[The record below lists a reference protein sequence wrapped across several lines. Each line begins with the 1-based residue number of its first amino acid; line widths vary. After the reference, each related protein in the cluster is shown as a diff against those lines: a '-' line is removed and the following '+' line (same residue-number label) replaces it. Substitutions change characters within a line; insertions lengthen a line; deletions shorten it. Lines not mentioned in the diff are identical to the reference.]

1 MRAVYDH
8 RVSDCRGIVGDVEMT
23 DQEAFRLIEENL
35 QLLRDAYHWGE
46 IRIEVNEG
54 EVKRI
59 RLLVNVKPKNEE
71 NEGGRMKNE
80 DFTTPL

>member
-1 MRAVYDH
+1 
-8 RVSDCRGIVGDVEMT
+8 MT
-23 DQEAFRLIEENL
+23 DQEVFRLIEENL

-46 IRIEVNEG
+46 IRIEFNEG

-71 NEGGRMKNE
+71 Q
-80 DFTTPL
+80 

>member
-1 MRAVYDH
+1 
-8 RVSDCRGIVGDVEMT
+8 MT

-71 NEGGRMKNE
+71 QK
-80 DFTTPL
+80 